1 MAEMRPKDI
10 QKYLQDM
17 GLVDVDL
24 TSKSVRQILY
34 YERLKNKKN
43 LTKKKPNFFF
53 KKEQY

>member
-43 LTKKKPNFFF
+43 LTKKKPN
-53 KKEQY
+53 

>member
-43 LTKKKPNFFF
+43 ANSAEKYRKAP
-53 KKEQY
+53 